1 MERKVRSLVEEQ
13 RKTDF
18 PCSSMV
24 KTGMFVLVEEKCND
38 ISILTHTYNKYGDI
52 LKSEHSRTGELCMR
66 YIYDENNRLIREE
79 DGSGVQRKL
88 IYDIHGNLIRDERKP
103 SHSIEFRYN
112 SNNIRMDE
120 RHYLGSNL
128 AIRTKYDE
136 YENVI
141 EMQEYYYSNVP
152 TKDEE
157 IIVNSK
163 WQKYCYNYDRGGRI
177 EAEKHSDGT
186 DLIYNYNSDGNLLKV
201 YDKNSLYS
209 VEYFYDSDGK
219 VSRICNIRAD
229 DGFNLITRYMY
240 NEKGNLVRKEDNVG
254 NSVIFEYYP
263 DDTIKE
269 QLFCGVNYGYKY
281 LFDPNGNLIK
291 HINKNRYYEYIYKFI
306 ELDSNHVK
314 IESHN

>member
-24 KTGMFVLVEEKCND
+24 KTGIFVLVEEKCND

-52 LKSEHSRTGELCMR
+52 LKSEHPLTGEVCMR

-79 DGSGVQRKL
+79 DASGVQRKL
-88 IYDIHGNLIRDERKP
+88 TYDIHGNLIRDERKP
-103 SHSIEFRYN
+103 SCSIEFRYN

-128 AIRTKYDE
+128 VLRTKYDE

-157 IIVNSK
+157 LIVKSK

-254 NSVIFEYYP
+254 NLVIFEYYP

-269 QLFCGVNYGYKY
+269 QLFRSINNGYKY

-291 HINKNRYYEYIYKFI
+291 YINKNRYYEYIYKFI

-314 IESHN
+314 